1 MDKDNKEDAQLTMEE
16 REEAFRKELETP
28 IDRGEAE
35 KAFADIDV
43 QLARLSVQR
52 VRAVTQMDRAKQA
65 LNHIDE
71 QIGLAQLERQIIYR
85 RALNV
90 PAETETKAE

>member
-1 MDKDNKEDAQLTMEE
+1 MDKDNKEDTRPTPEE

-28 IDRGEAE
+28 IDRDEAE

-52 VRAVTQMDRAKQA
+52 VRAVAQMDRAKQV
-65 LNHIDE
+65 LNQIDE
-71 QIGLAQLERQIIYR
+71 QIGLAQLERQVVYR

-90 PAETETKAE
+90 PAETEAK